1 LRSTHLADAGLGDT
15 LALDRFKP
23 KQIISKETI
32 RNQVMTG
39 EWNNELPVQETE
51 RVQIWI
57 IGNREQV
64 NHAINEFY
72 VKRIATDR
80 VQFTPIVPAPFAT
93 GKYMTVLVR

>member
-1 LRSTHLADAGLGDT
+1 
-15 LALDRFKP
+15 
-23 KQIISKETI
+23 
-32 RNQVMTG
+32 MTG
-39 EWNNELPVQETE
+39 EWNSKLPDQETD

>member
-1 LRSTHLADAGLGDT
+1 LGDN

-23 KQIISKETI
+23 KQNISKETK
-32 RNQVMTG
+32 RNTAMTG
-39 EWNNELPVQETE
+39 EWNNGLPVQETE

>member
-1 LRSTHLADAGLGDT
+1 
-15 LALDRFKP
+15 
-23 KQIISKETI
+23 
-32 RNQVMTG
+32 MTG
-39 EWNNELPVQETE
+39 EWNSELPVQETE
-51 RVQIWI
+51 RAQVWI

-64 NHAINEFY
+64 THLMNEFY